1 MERENRTQ
9 KRIGYRVKAARESR
23 AWTQERLTE
32 ELGLNDRQSVSDI
45 ENGKRALRPEE
56 LVRVAALL
64 GRDLEYFIDPF
75 ALEGEAQFSWRASP
89 TVAEETLAGF
99 ELQAGGWIGLLRWLR
114 EGEQGR
120 ANPLKQS
127 LRLSSRSS
135 FEDAQDRAESL
146 VRTLELG
153 LVPAERLSEQ
163 IEKELDIPV
172 LFFDRPAA
180 REGESIS
187 GATCHLPELG
197 VILVERNESEA
208 RRNYDLAH
216 ELFHALTWD
225 AMTPGR
231 RESNALSQRSGGKR
245 IEHLADN
252 FAAAL
257 LMPLASLEHFLSP
270 DSSNDTRHL
279 AEVAEKLRVSPV
291 ALAWRLYN
299 LKRIGK
305 ETCEALKKQRQRA
318 PFTHRPKLFS
328 PTFAGMLHRAIDQGR
343 LSSRKAARTLGLS
356 LPSLAGLFAEHGLE
370 APFEL

>member
-1 MERENRTQ
+1 MERENLAQ
-9 KRIGYRVKAARESR
+9 KRIGYRVKAARESH

-32 ELGLNDRQSVSDI
+32 ELGLNDRQSISDI

-89 TVAEETLAGF
+89 TVAGETLAVF

-135 FEDAQDRAESL
+135 FEDAQDRAEGL

-270 DSSNDTRHL
+270 EQASDIHYL
-279 AEVAEKLRVSPV
+279 AAVADQLRVSPV

-356 LPSLAGLFAEHGLE
+356 LPGLAGLFAEHGLE